1 MIEPALRVE
10 GVRKSYGQVEVLKGI
25 DMQVKPGEVACLV
38 GPSGSGKST
47 FLRCI
52 NHLEKINSGRLYVAG
67 ELVGYEEK
75 NGRLYEFNTMKKEV
89 SRYTEEYINKHRAFG
104 ELGHPESPSINL
116 DRVSHMIVGLRE
128 DGNTWVGKA
137 KILDTPM
144 GNIARSLIEGGAQLG
159 VSSRGMGSLK
169 NVNGVNV
176 VQPDFYLATAADI
189 VADPSAPGAFVQGI
203 MEGKEWMLVNGV
215 WTEQYVEEAKREIK
229 KASKKDIEKVSLHI
243 FENFMKKL

>member
-1 MIEPALRVE
+1 MKLIKEINETVNYLVEDTDGKKSLFIEGPFL
-10 GVRKSYGQVEVLKGI
+10 
-25 DMQVKPGEVACLV
+25 VAET
-38 GPSGSGKST
+38 KN
-47 FLRCI
+47 R
-52 NHLEKINSGRLYVAG
+52 
-67 ELVGYEEK
+67 
-75 NGRLYEFNTMKKEV
+75 NGRLYEYNTMKKEV
-89 SRYTEEYINKHRAFG
+89 ARYTENYINKQRAFG
-104 ELGHPESPSINL
+104 ELGHPETPSINL
-116 DRVSHMIVGLRE
+116 DRVSHMISSLRE
-128 DGNTWVGKA
+128 DGNVWIGKA

-215 WTEQYVEEAKREIK
+215 WTEQDYSVAKQQIR
-229 KASKKDIEKVSLHI
+229 KASQKEIEEVSLRI
-243 FENFMKKL
+243 FENFFKKL

>member
-1 MIEPALRVE
+1 
-10 GVRKSYGQVEVLKGI
+10 
-25 DMQVKPGEVACLV
+25 
-38 GPSGSGKST
+38 
-47 FLRCI
+47 
-52 NHLEKINSGRLYVAG
+52 
-67 ELVGYEEK
+67 
-75 NGRLYEFNTMKKEV
+75 
-89 SRYTEEYINKHRAFG
+89 
-104 ELGHPESPSINL
+104 
-116 DRVSHMIVGLRE
+116 
-128 DGNTWVGKA
+128 
-137 KILDTPM
+137 M

-229 KASKKDIEKVSLHI
+229 KASKKYIEKVSLHI